1 MSGVMGQGVPEGED
15 PEYQESCTSIMAGR
29 EATTD
34 GSVITSH
41 TCDAWYR
48 TWIDIVPAQDH
59 KEGEKEKVYKGTLH
73 TSAAWSREGVTLAGE
88 IPGVR
93 HTYAY
98 LNTAYPS
105 MNEKQLA
112 IGETTFGGNRKLY
125 NKEGMF
131 LIEEL
136 ERIALQRCTTA
147 REAIRLIGD
156 LIKEYGYGDYGE
168 CITLADTREVWQME
182 IVGEGPDRIGGV
194 WVAQRIP
201 DDHVGIAANIPRIG
215 KIDLKDPDHFM
226 ASENVFKVAKKLGLW
241 DGKEPFKFWKAYGN
255 TKKPFSIREY
265 YVLSTLAPSLHLSY
279 DADELPFSV
288 KPDEKVDIRQVL
300 AFFRT
305 TYDSTQWE
313 MIRNLRVPH
322 RYRDEHDSLV
332 TDTIISPAAHPWL
345 SRDRRALLNA
355 LKPGVVK
362 RDRPISVQYCAYSW
376 VVQLR
381 GDLPDEVGGRLWFGL
396 DIPRLGARIPIYA
409 GNLSVPESFRLG
421 GEDHFSRQSALWAFR
436 RANRLALVNWGRG
449 KKVIEPVVMEYEDK
463 AFDELPYIESR
474 ALELLKKDREN
485 AAAGDTTYLAREY
498 LTRYSNDF
506 ARAVV
511 DRWWELGDRLW
522 VMMRWSF

>member
-15 PEYQESCTSIMAGR
+15 PEYKESCTSIMAGR

-182 IVGEGPDRIGGV
+182 IVGAGPDEIGGV

-355 LKPGVVK
+355 LKPGEVK

-381 GDLPDEVGGRLWFGL
+381 SDLPDEVGGRLWFGL